1 MGELAP
7 RPNAGRTFTATRL
20 TRLGDAGPD
29 GRLRL
34 DALARWLQDVASD
47 DARDAGVEGLT
58 WVVRRTALL
67 IDRRPRLGEMV
78 ELTTWAGGA
87 GSRWAERRTSVTV
100 AGRGIEAAALWVLV
114 DLPSG
119 RPRKVPPEFHEVYG
133 EATGGRQ
140 VSSRLTLPAEPE
152 PAGVQLRRWP
162 LRHTDYDVL
171 GHVNNAA
178 YWSAVEDEVVRA
190 GLGLASVTM
199 AELEYR
205 TAIEPGDD
213 IELTSQATEGGL
225 LLWLRSRRGLHGV
238 ARLT

>member
-1 MGELAP
+1 MGELVP
-7 RPNAGRTFTATRL
+7 RPESGRTFTTTRL

-58 WVVRRTALL
+58 WVVRRTELEIA
-67 IDRRPRLGEMV
+67 RRPKLGETV

-100 AGRGIEAAALWVLV
+100 DGKGIEAAALWVLV

-133 EATGGRQ
+133 EAAGSRT
-140 VSSRLTLPAEPE
+140 VSSRLSLPTEPE
-152 PAGVQLRRWP
+152 PAGLQVRRWP

-171 GHVNNAA
+171 GHMNNAA
-178 YWSAVEDEVVRA
+178 YWSAVEDEVARV
-190 GLGLASVTM
+190 GLSWSGAK
-199 AELEYR
+199 AFELEYR
-205 TAIEPGDD
+205 TAIEPGDGV
-213 IELTSQATEGGL
+213 ELVSQATEGGL
-225 LLWLRSRRGLHGV
+225 MLWLRSERGLHAV
-238 ARLT
+238 ARIA